1 MFPKAPAA
9 LIVIPCA
16 AKDVAP
22 NGCTV
27 TVPPPATPVP
37 AALAKTIPF
46 ASAPDAGSKSTTVS
60 LIDITLTAVP

>member
-1 MFPKAPAA
+1 MFPKAPPA
-9 LIVIPCA
+9 LTVIPCA

-37 AALAKTIPF
+37 GFLAKTIPF

-60 LIDITLTAVP
+60 LIDIN

>member
-9 LIVIPCA
+9 LNLVA

-27 TVPPPATPVP
+27 TVPYHQQLPAP

-60 LIDITLTAVP
+60 FTDITF